1 MNYIFLPCKSTQ
13 RLVYYLAA
21 EEFVAAC
28 GIEGFFCWRTDP
40 CVIFGRNQD
49 MESEVNVPYCE
60 SNGIAMWRRKSGGGC
75 VYSDEGNL
83 MLSYVVRGTDVQSA
97 FEDYLS
103 KLASALRGLGIP
115 AVSTSHNDV
124 LVDGHKVSGNACFRT
139 GDVCIVH
146 GTLLYDVDFNRLE
159 RAITPSDEKLSSHG
173 VKSVRQR
180 VANLRELGLDCG
192 IDALAAYLRECF
204 SDSELTLG
212 SEAEN
217 DIRSIEATYLDP
229 DFIERK
235 I

>member
-1 MNYIFLPCKSTQ
+1 MDYIVLPSKSTQ

-21 EEFVAAC
+21 EEYVAAL
-28 GIEGFFCWRTDP
+28 GIEGFFSWRTAP

-75 VYSDEGNL
+75 VFSDEGNL
-83 MLSYVVRGTDVQSA
+83 MLSYVVRGSDVQLA
-97 FEDYLS
+97 FEEYLD
-103 KLASALRGLGIP
+103 KLSSALRELGVP

-139 GDVCIVH
+139 GEVCIVH
-146 GTLLYDVDFNRLE
+146 GTLLYDVDFDRLE
-159 RAITPSDEKLSSHG
+159 RAITPSVAKLASHG

-180 VANLRELGLDCG
+180 VANLRSLGLDCG
-192 IDALAAYLRECF
+192 MDALEKYLRERF
-204 SDSELTLG
+204 TDSSVELG
-212 SEAEN
+212 PEDEMK
-217 DIRSIEATYLDP
+217 IRGIEATYLEP
-229 DFIERK
+229 EFIKRK